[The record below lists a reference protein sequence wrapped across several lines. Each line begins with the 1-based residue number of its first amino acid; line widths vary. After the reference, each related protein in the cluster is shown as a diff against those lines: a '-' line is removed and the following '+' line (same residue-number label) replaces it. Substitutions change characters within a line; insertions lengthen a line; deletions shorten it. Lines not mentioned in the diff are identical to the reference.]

1 MKINFKP
8 KKWSSSVFLTIAMLG
23 VATLSGCEEKNG
35 EPYYDDKSLD
45 DPYLFSEGYQDQIQY
60 PYELATPLTD
70 WLSLVRDDA
79 RVCKLSIPGT
89 HDTMTGMGFYT
100 PLVSVATGIAAEL
113 VWRAGGYRSSVAAVL
128 AYAVLSVFI
137 VGNYLPFFLDPSYL
151 SSTGQ
156 KIGQGYVE
164 AIRPFLQGWLI
175 PAEAVACFVSG
186 LVGGLIGRSVLRRHF
201 QKAGIL

>member
-1 MKINFKP
+1 MAGSQMTTGSAPATGGRLGGRDLINIGIYAALYCVAMTVVGIFGYIPIVMFLLSVLCPLICGIPFMMFMTRVKKP
-8 KKWSSSVFLTIAMLG
+8 GMILIFNVLAG
-23 VATLSGCEEKNG
+23 
-35 EPYYDDKSLD
+35 
-45 DPYLFSEGYQDQIQY
+45 LFM
-60 PYELATPLTD
+60 
-70 WLSLVRDDA
+70 WL
-79 RVCKLSIPGT
+79 
-89 HDTMTGMGFYT
+89 TGMGFYT